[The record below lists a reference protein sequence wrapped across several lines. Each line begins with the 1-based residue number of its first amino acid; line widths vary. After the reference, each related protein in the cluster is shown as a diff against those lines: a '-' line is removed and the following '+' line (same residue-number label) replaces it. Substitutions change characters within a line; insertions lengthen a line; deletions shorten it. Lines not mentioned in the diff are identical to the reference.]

1 MHVCEREAKRHSK
14 TQKGR
19 EGGILRER
27 TKSGET
33 DHEVTTK
40 EERIEKGMGRG
51 QEGARKTSPKP
62 RERYKGMSGTV
73 RPRALCQGFLCSCDK
88 MPAVEHPLELMGC
101 F

>member
-1 MHVCEREAKRHSK
+1 MHVCEKEAKRHSK

-19 EGGILRER
+19 EGGILKER
-27 TKSGET
+27 MKSGET

-62 RERYKGMSGTV
+62 RERYREMEHMRKGRRDGAGDTWTGSGQ
-73 RPRALCQGFLCSCDK
+73 AL
-88 MPAVEHPLELMGC
+88 
-101 F
+101 